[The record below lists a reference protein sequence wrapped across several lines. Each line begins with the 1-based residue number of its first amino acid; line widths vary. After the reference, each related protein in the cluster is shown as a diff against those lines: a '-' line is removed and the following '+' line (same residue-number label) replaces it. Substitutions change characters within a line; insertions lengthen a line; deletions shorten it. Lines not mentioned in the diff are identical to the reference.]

1 MYMPDAR
8 STRSVKIG
16 TDERGGW
23 SSDRP
28 RREGAPPRPA
38 DISVR
43 SRVLPPS
50 DRIRYSPGSLLVIVS
65 ASKLERD
72 RFALRVLEDRGA
84 LLTLDRVRS
93 LLAGKVTDAEVE
105 SRAPGLLEAAV
116 AKRLQAGE
124 TVVLA
129 AEGVRP
135 EDREGFVRT
144 AARFER
150 PRHLIL
156 LETPRDQVGE
166 EDRAPLN
173 ELRRALDAGQ
183 LGAEGF
189 HTAMRL
195 GGTSLSEVKRIVFRP
210 PPRDD

>member
-1 MYMPDAR
+1 MPDDR

-16 TDERGGW
+16 SDERGGW

-65 ASKLERD
+65 GAKLERD

-84 LLTLDRVRS
+84 LLSLDRVRS
-93 LLAGKVTDAEVE
+93 VLAGKVTDEEVE
-105 SRAPGLLEAAV
+105 SRAPGLLDAAV
-116 AKRLQAGE
+116 AKRLQAGD

-135 EDREGFVRT
+135 EDRERFVRM

-156 LETPRDQVGE
+156 LETPRDQVAE

-173 ELRRALDAGQ
+173 DLRRALDAGE

-189 HTAMRL
+189 HTVMRL
-195 GGTSLSEVKRIVFRP
+195 GGTSLAEVKRIVFRP

>member
-1 MYMPDAR
+1 MGMPDPR

-16 TDERGGW
+16 SEERGGW

-43 SRVLPPS
+43 CRVLPPS

-65 ASKLERD
+65 ASTLERD
-72 RFALRVLEDRGA
+72 RFALRVLEERGA

-93 LLAGKVTDAEVE
+93 LLARKVTDEQVE
-105 SRAPGLLEAAV
+105 ARAPGLLDAAV
-116 AKRLQAGE
+116 AKRLQSGE

-135 EDREGFVRT
+135 EARERFVRM
-144 AARFER
+144 AARAER

-156 LETPRDQVGE
+156 LETGRDQVAE

-195 GGTSLSEVKRIVFRP
+195 GGASLSEVKRIVFRP